1 MAVELGV
8 GYISVVPSARGFQS
22 RLQAAVRGSTVTIPV
37 IANAANLNASLRA
50 AHGNQTAL
58 GREMGD
64 SAGIGLVDALTNAA
78 RKAILAVS
86 TVFAAKQI
94 FDFATTGINVAKDF
108 EVTEVAFTGLR
119 GSAELAQEQLAE
131 FMQFARVTPF
141 DFPELVDAAQKLL
154 AFGFSA
160 EEIIPTMEILG
171 DTAAA
176 LGQSGPDINRVV
188 RALGQIGS
196 KGRVQLEELNQI
208 AEAFPGT
215 NPVEDL
221 AKAMN
226 VSSEDFAKALS
237 EPGGALKNFGLTG
250 DQAVRLL
257 LESFKTVP
265 GAMGAMERRSRTL
278 DGALSNLKDTLR
290 IIAIESFKPFLPELT
305 NAILTKIIPALEK
318 LGKRVPGVLAQ
329 VLASAKSAGRVLQSV
344 FQSEEMEAAGRVLAR
359 IFRGLAKLF
368 RIFVD
373 NLEGLGPP
381 ARAVFGALIQFTDK
395 FVTFTEKALKAVRQ
409 AYRDFRGELD
419 GIGKPTEGIFAGL
432 GHLAGQLFNFL
443 SRGFSEFKSGLDG
456 TVSESD
462 GVLAR
467 LGRLFATFAEN
478 VKESFRDVQQFFS
491 DLILG
496 PNEADQAE
504 MGALSLQEVENW
516 AFRIR
521 EFLGGAMQKVR
532 EEWEKAEPIIIR
544 VLDYI
549 NEHQTGIKIA
559 SDALVAFA
567 GALGG
572 LAVLKVADGAFG
584 GVIRTAAS
592 IASVAIT
599 ATGGPWGLLI
609 AAIFAVGVAA
619 VVAYEKVKPFH
630 DFVDGIGQGL
640 KDKFLAAREEIEKLG
655 PAFDK
660 LFPPESTVA
669 PGLSGADDPENQR
682 GRWER
687 FKRWFS
693 ENVTDTVKA
702 AGGAFD
708 ALGEESAQALDEASK
723 SPGVL
728 GFIAVVKDMT
738 EGVLG
743 FARGISGLAEGALRG
758 DMKKVF
764 EGLIDLGEG
773 AQGFADA
780 GDTIARGFEAIGNV
794 VGLSFLEDVKI
805 IDRFMTD
812 FTDDVRKLATEHIPN
827 LVKKL
832 PDLALGFAGVVDK
845 GMGKFLDGVRWLA
858 LDGIPS
864 LVTKIP
870 ELGLALLGLGGK
882 ALEGLAS
889 VMDTVAGGIE
899 RLGRAL
905 IGPVDGGM
913 TKFVEG
919 LRAIDQWSALGMQW
933 LILEGIP
940 ALVRKIPELG
950 LAVLGLG
957 ASFAGLLDQGMSK
970 VVDGIRW
977 LALEGIP
984 GLVTK
989 IPELALA
996 FVGLV
1001 DGGMSKFVEGI
1012 RWLALEGVPALANA
1026 LPGLATGLA
1035 TGFLSVLDGGMTK
1048 FVEGVQWLVL
1058 EGLPGM
1064 VTKLPEVGL
1073 AILGLIPQFVSLID
1087 QGVGKFVDGIRW
1099 LTLTGIPNLVNRLPD
1114 VGLAIIG
1121 VITQLPTAINA
1132 IADTIFNP
1140 ITNAFYRAFN
1150 AIIRAWNGLE
1160 FKLPDFPGWVA
1171 TGGVLKGKTIIPGFT
1186 GPSISTKDIDE
1197 IPLIESARGNV
1208 FNADTIRL
1216 LRLAETPSARP
1227 EIISPQKLMAETF
1240 RKELAAVG
1248 GGGGV
1253 RIENVNVENP
1263 VDATADEVVAA
1274 IGAKLG
1280 WRLTTRNER

>member
-37 IANAANLNASLRA
+37 VANVTGLNASLRA
-50 AHGNQTAL
+50 TAGNQAAL
-58 GREMGD
+58 GRAMGE
-64 SAGIGLVDALTNAA
+64 SAGNAMAEAMSSAA
-78 RKAILAVS
+78 RNIVRLVS
-86 TVFAAKQI
+86 TIFAAKQI
-94 FDFATTGINVAKDF
+94 FDFSTAGLNIARDF
-108 EVTEVAFTGLR
+108 EVSEVAFTGLR
-119 GSAELAQEQLAE
+119 GSAELAQAQLAE

-154 AFGFSA
+154 AFGFAA
-160 EEIIPTMEILG
+160 EDIIPTMEILG

-257 LESFKTVP
+257 LESFKQVP

-278 DGALSNLKDTLR
+278 DGALSNLRDTMR
-290 IIAIESFKPFLPELT
+290 IIAIESFHPFLPELT
-305 NAILTKIIPALEK
+305 NAILNKIIPALEK
-318 LGKRVPGVLAQ
+318 LGKRVPGILAQ
-329 VLASAKSAGRVLQSV
+329 VIASAKSAGRVLQNV
-344 FQSEEMEAAGRVLAR
+344 FQSPEMEAAGRVLAR
-359 IFRGLAKLF
+359 IFRGFAKLF

-373 NLEGLGPP
+373 SLDGLGPP
-381 ARAVFGALIQFTDK
+381 ARAAFGALIQYTDR

-409 AYRDFRGELD
+409 VYRDFVGSEFADKFVTFTVKGLKAVRQAFRDFVGELD
-419 GIGKPTEGIFAGL
+419 GVGKPTEGIFAGL
-432 GHLAGQLFNFL
+432 GHLAGLLFGFL
-443 SRGFSEFKSGLDG
+443 KRGFSDFASGLDG
-456 TVSESD
+456 TVEASD

-467 LGRLFATFAEN
+467 LARLFVTFADK
-478 VKESFRDVQQFFS
+478 VKESFRDVRQFFS
-491 DLILG
+491 DLIVG
-496 PNEADQAE
+496 PNEANGAE

-549 NEHQTGIKIA
+549 NEHQGGLKIA
-559 SDALVAFA
+559 SDGLVAFA
-567 GALGG
+567 GALAT
-572 LAVLKVADGAFG
+572 LAALKVADGAFG

-592 IASVAIT
+592 VASVAVT

-619 VVAYEKVKPFH
+619 VIAYEKVKPFH
-630 DFVDGIGQGL
+630 DFIDGIGQGL
-640 KDKFLAAREEIEKLG
+640 KDKFLDARKEVEGLG
-655 PAFDK
+655 EAFDK
-660 LFPPESTVA
+660 LFPPESTIA
-669 PGLSGADDPENQR
+669 PGLQGNRDPADVQGIIRIDPNAR
-682 GRWER
+682 GPLGEDPVGPLTQNDMKSRTQR
-687 FKRWFS
+687 FKEWFDT
-693 ENVTDTVKA
+693 NVVETLKA
-702 AGGAFD
+702 AG
-708 ALGEESAQALDEASK
+708 SAAKSFGKEFMDALDEAAH
-723 SPGVL
+723 SPGVAAFL
-728 GFIAVVKDMT
+728 GVVKTMT
-738 EGVLG
+738 EGALSFV
-743 FARGISGLAEGALRG
+743 RGISEIVDGLLSGDWGKVLKGYADLWKSAESFARVG
-758 DMKKVF
+758 DLVT
-764 EGLIDLGEG
+764 GGI
-773 AQGFADA
+773 
-780 GDTIARGFEAIGNV
+780 EAIGRAAAGALDTGV
-794 VGLSFLEDVKI
+794 TK
-805 IDRFMTD
+805 
-812 FTDDVRKLATEHIPN
+812 FTEAVQWLALTGIPN
-827 LVKKL
+827 LVNKL
-832 PDLALGFAGVVDK
+832 PDLALGFGGLVDS
-845 GMGKFLDGVRWLA
+845 GMSKFVEGVRWLA
-858 LDGIPS
+858 
-864 LVTKIP
+864 
-870 ELGLALLGLGGK
+870 
-882 ALEGLAS
+882 
-889 VMDTVAGGIE
+889 
-899 RLGRAL
+899 
-905 IGPVDGGM
+905 
-913 TKFVEG
+913 
-919 LRAIDQWSALGMQW
+919 
-933 LILEGIP
+933 LEGIP
-940 ALVRKIPELG
+940 ALVTQIPELG
-950 LAVLGLG
+950 LIAAELGRRFLRDLAFAMDQIVL
-957 ASFAGLLDQGMSK
+957 
-970 VVDGIRW
+970 GIRW
-977 LALEGIP
+977 LVLEGIP

-989 IPELALA
+989 LPELGLGVVDLGAKFL
-996 FVGLV
+996 GLV
-1001 DGGMSKFVEGI
+1001 DGGV
-1012 RWLALEGVPALANA
+1012 
-1026 LPGLATGLA
+1026 
-1035 TGFLSVLDGGMTK
+1035 TK
-1048 FVEGVQWLVL
+1048 FTEAVRWLVL
-1058 EGLPGM
+1058 EGVPGL
-1064 VTKLPEVGL
+1064 VSKLPELGL
-1073 AILGLIPQFVSLID
+1073 AILGLVPQFVSLID
-1087 QGVGKFVDGIRW
+1087 QGVGKFVDGVRW

-1150 AIIRAWNGLE
+1150 AIIKAWNGLA
-1160 FKLPDFPGWVA
+1160 FDFPDFPGVHI
-1171 TGGVLKGKTIIPGFT
+1171 KGKTILPGFSI
-1186 GPSISTKDIDE
+1186 PPISTKDIDE

-1208 FNADTIRL
+1208 FNSDSIRL
-1216 LRLAETPSARP
+1216 LRLAETPNARP
-1227 EIISPQKLMAETF
+1227 EIISPQRLMAETF